1 MGQSHDEN
9 FENILSGYSVK
20 NGLKS
25 NMICRETIKTLRMME
40 KNRFELGDTNLQ
52 EFIDW
57 I

>member
-52 EFIDW
+52 EFIDR

>member
-1 MGQSHDEN
+1 MGKSHDEN
-9 FENILSGYSVK
+9 FENILSGCIVK

-40 KNRFELGDTNLQ
+40 KNRFELGDTTLQ